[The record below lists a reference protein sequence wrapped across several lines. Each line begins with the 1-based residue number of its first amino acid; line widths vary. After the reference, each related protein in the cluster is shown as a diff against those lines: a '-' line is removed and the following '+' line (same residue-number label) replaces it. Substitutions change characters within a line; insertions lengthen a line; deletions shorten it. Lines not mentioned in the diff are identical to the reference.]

1 MDKGFVEYVLD
12 LLSCHKGIAVRAMF
26 GGHGVYKDG
35 IIFAIIIESELYF
48 KVGPSNINDY
58 KQKDSCPFTYQGKD
72 KQVSMPYWK
81 VPEHIMEDQDMLDE
95 WMQKSVKASIES
107 KKGQPKK

>member
-1 MDKGFVEYVLD
+1 MEYVLD

-26 GGHGVYKDG
+26 SGHGVYKDG

-58 KQKDSCPFTYQGKD
+58 KQEDSCPFTYQGKD
-72 KQVSMPYWK
+72 KMVSMSYWK

-95 WMQKSVKASIES
+95 WMQKSLKASIQS